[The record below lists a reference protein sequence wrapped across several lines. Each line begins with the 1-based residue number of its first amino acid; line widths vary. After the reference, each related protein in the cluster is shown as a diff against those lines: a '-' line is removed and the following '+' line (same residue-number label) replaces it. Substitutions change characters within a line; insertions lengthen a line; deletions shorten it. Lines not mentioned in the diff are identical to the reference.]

1 MSRSRHRRRHS
12 AEAAGDLGFQIAPM
26 IDVVFVVLVFFMSLT
41 ATVKIE
47 AELNSKLPGTATTST
62 SVEFPDEQT
71 IGIDVNGQ
79 VLLNDDPIDAPN
91 DASLPKLTNA
101 LLRLKQNAD
110 AAKTT
115 LLVTISSA
123 PKTPYYRTIDVLNAL
138 AAAAIDNVTFSV
150 DDAF

>member
-1 MSRSRHRRRHS
+1 MSRHSHRRRQS
-12 AEAAGDLGFQIAPM
+12 ADAGGDLGFQIAPM
-26 IDVVFVVLVFFMSLT
+26 IDVVFVILVFFMSLT

-47 AELNSKLPGTATTST
+47 AELNSKLPGTAATSA

-79 VLLNDDPIDAPN
+79 VSLNDDPIDALS
-91 DASLPKLTNA
+91 DSALPRLTNA

-115 LLVTISSA
+115 LLVTISSD
-123 PKTPYYRTIDVLNAL
+123 PKAPYYRTVDVLNAL
-138 AAAAIDNVTFSV
+138 AAAAIDNVTFTV
-150 DDAF
+150 DEAF

>member
-1 MSRSRHRRRHS
+1 MKNFPID
-12 AEAAGDLGFQIAPM
+12 ETPFDLGEVAQAAKI
-26 IDVVFVVLVFFMSLT
+26 VVFVVLVFFMSLT

-47 AELNSKLPGTATTST
+47 AELNSKLPGTAATSAA
-62 SVEFPDEQT
+62 VEFPDEQT
-71 IGIDVNGQ
+71 ISIDVNGQ
-79 VLLNDDPIDAPN
+79 VLLNDDPIDTPA

-123 PKTPYYRTIDVLNAL
+123 PKAPYYRTIDVLNAL